1 MKYLASILGL
11 TQEMRNDARRIR
23 TLKILI
29 KPEIETDD
37 GKALARLKRK

>member
-1 MKYLASILGL
+1 MK
-11 TQEMRNDARRIR
+11 NNARRIN
-23 TLKILI
+23 TSKILR